1 MKKAASKKTSPKKKT
16 PTVKFLANEKWK
28 EIELKKGT
36 STKRYAVSD
45 KGRIV
50 SFKEKMEDG
59 YILRPRLT
67 QGYPSITIGRESTRQ
82 NYYIHRL
89 VAEYFCRQAN
99 DSYNFVIHSDHKKE
113 NNKASN
119 LKWVK
124 HDVQIQHALKDPNVL
139 IRMNPEEGP
148 KLNAVKVKQIKVALF
163 KSKTQPTLKAL
174 AKKFKV
180 SDMQIHRIK
189 TGENWSHVKV

>member
-1 MKKAASKKTSPKKKT
+1 MATATQPKLKFRAA
-16 PTVKFLANEKWK
+16 ERWK
-28 EIELKKGT
+28 ELKLKRGT
-36 STKRYAVSD
+36 TTKRYAVSD

-50 SFKEKMEDG
+50 SFKTKIEEG
-59 YILRPRLT
+59 YVLKPRLT
-67 QGYPSITIGRESTRQ
+67 QGYPSITIGREDTRQ

-89 VAEYFCRQAN
+89 VAEYFCKQP
-99 DSYNFVIHSDHKKE
+99 SSKYNFVIHVDHKKE

-119 LKWVK
+119 LKWVQ
-124 HDVQIQHALKDPNVL
+124 HDTQIEHAKKDPNVL

-148 KLNAVKVKQIKVALF
+148 KLTADKVKLIKTALF
-163 KSKTQPTLKAL
+163 KSKKQPTLKAL
-174 AKKFKV
+174 AKKFRV